1 MTITTIKLDK
11 KIKKRLDKLK
21 SYKRET
27 YNDVLIKMLDILNI
41 TRVNPEKARFR
52 LIQIGR
58 KKP

>member
-11 KIKKRLDKLK
+11 NTKKRLDKLK

-41 TRVNPEKARFR
+41 TRINPEKARFR
-52 LIQIGR
+52 LIQISR